1 MTFIPCNWLDGKHTV
16 FGKVIDGWDVLD
28 ALESVGSQTG
38 ATRAKCVIADCGQLW
53 TKIFILNFFFKF
65 SKIINVLWFKF
76 SIIYHL

>member
-38 ATRAKCVIADCGQLW
+38 ATRAKCVIADCGQLSW
-53 TKIFILNFFFKF
+53 KNNSFSYLFKSPKLN
-65 SKIINVLWFKF
+65 NVLRFIWNV
-76 SIIYHL
+76 